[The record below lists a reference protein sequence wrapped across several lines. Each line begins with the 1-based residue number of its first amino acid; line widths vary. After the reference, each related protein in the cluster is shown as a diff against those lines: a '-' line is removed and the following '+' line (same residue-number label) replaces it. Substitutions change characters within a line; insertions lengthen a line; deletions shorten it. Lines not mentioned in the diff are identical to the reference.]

1 MSLPWTAEQ
10 REWLQALGHP
20 VMMPVGGPG
29 AMDVETHAPV
39 PRTEAGEPPG
49 SAPPPDRGPMLG
61 IPKPRPMAP
70 VLVDLPVSKAP
81 PATAPDTP
89 AVAPARLD
97 LSDPLY
103 RALLRATAQRTPREG
118 QAVLAALEFEL
129 EALRDGAV
137 AKRALWHALR
147 AARRGSRR

>member
-20 VMMPVGGPG
+20 VMVPVDAP
-29 AMDVETHAPV
+29 ASMDATTSAAV
-39 PRTEAGEPPG
+39 PEDGQAARAV
-49 SAPPPDRGPMLG
+49 PPPERGPMLG

-70 VLVDLPVSKAP
+70 VLVD
-81 PATAPDTP
+81 P
-89 AVAPARLD
+89 AVPRAAPAERAPAPARLD

-118 QAVLAALEFEL
+118 QAMLVALDFEL
-129 EALRDGAV
+129 EVLREGAG
-137 AKRALWHALR
+137 AKRALWQGLR
-147 AARRGSRR
+147 AARRGSRG

>member
-20 VMMPVGGPG
+20 VMVPVDAPMDAMTVAATPEG
-29 AMDVETHAPV
+29 APAA
-39 PRTEAGEPPG
+39 RA
-49 SAPPPDRGPMLG
+49 APPPERGPMLG

-70 VLVDLPVSKAP
+70 VLVD
-81 PATAPDTP
+81 P
-89 AVAPARLD
+89 AVPRAQPASGAPVPEAVRLD

-118 QAVLAALEFEL
+118 QALLAALDFEL
-129 EALRDGAV
+129 AALREGAN
-137 AKRALWHALR
+137 AKRALWQGLR
-147 AARRGSRR
+147 AARRGSRG